1 MSRFLIPLL
10 PFALAVLAP
19 VVAALAPEP
28 EPDLHPV
35 DPGFLHALEARPMV
49 GAWLGTAFG

>member
-1 MSRFLIPLL
+1 MFKALFPLL

-28 EPDLHPV
+28 EPVLHPV
-35 DPGFLHALEARPMV
+35 DPGFLHALEARPVV
-49 GAWLGTAFG
+49 GAWLGTAYG